1 MNLSCIRG
9 KLYVD
14 KWFAIKK
21 NVRLY
26 ELKLHKQSINKQKCK
41 LSDFTNL
48 MVKLRNIITVKT
60 HVSIKTTV
68 TSLISCSFSYCFE
81 SRI

>member
-48 MVKLRNIITVKT
+48 IVKLINKVTV
-60 HVSIKTTV
+60 SMQITV
-68 TSLISCSFSYCFE
+68 TS
-81 SRI
+81 